1 MVKQN
6 KKVLILLAALL
17 AGGAVVGFG
26 ARTTDQETSQATE
39 EPDTGMAFLNDESLA
54 DSPEGAFDNGALL
67 WRMMVS
73 VGIVGVLAIAAFYV
87 SKRVLPKVTHT
98 KGKEIHVIETTF
110 LGPRKMLYLVQVG
123 HQKLLVGSTNE
134 TIATLAHIDDAWLEL
149 SKQDMDS
156 AVNL

>member
-1 MVKQN
+1 M
-6 KKVLILLAALL
+6 
-17 AGGAVVGFG
+17 
-26 ARTTDQETSQATE
+26 
-39 EPDTGMAFLNDESLA
+39 
-54 DSPEGAFDNGALL
+54 
-67 WRMMVS
+67 
-73 VGIVGVLAIAAFYV
+73 
-87 SKRVLPKVTHT
+87 LPKVTHT